1 MFRLEKAFY
10 RRRRNQCIEQKIN
23 KPSSG
28 NWGAFSSQ
36 KPLTIKP
43 YLMIIAANVEDNDSK
58 KDDIEIIDVG

>member
-1 MFRLEKAFY
+1 VQLYVKNHFFDLYQVVEHKTRKPSGRNQKAFS
-10 RRRRNQCIEQKIN
+10 N
-23 KPSSG
+23 
-28 NWGAFSSQ
+28 Q